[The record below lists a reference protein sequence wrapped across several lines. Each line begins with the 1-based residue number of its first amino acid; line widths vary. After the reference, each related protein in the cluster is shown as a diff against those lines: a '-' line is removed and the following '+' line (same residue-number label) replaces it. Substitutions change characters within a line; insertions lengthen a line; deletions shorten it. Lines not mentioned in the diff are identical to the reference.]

1 MDKIVKLSWSVLFV
15 SLVLAFLA
23 CSDDSSSN
31 TGLPEDESAESTE
44 NDKNVGENVGKDA
57 GSKDG
62 EGTGVNGGKDAGSKD
77 GEGTGVNGG
86 KDAGTKD
93 GEGTGVNGDKDESGD
108 ASGVCGTET
117 FDLETQHCGEGD
129 VVETACGS
137 GESAVWYIA
146 DGSKACESGV
156 VKGICGAETF
166 DLETQRCGEGNV
178 VETVCGSGESA
189 VWYVADGSKA
199 CESGVVKGICG
210 TETFDLETQRCGDG
224 NVVETACGN
233 GESAVWYIADG
244 SKVCESGVVKGVC
257 GTETFDLETQRCGEG
272 NVIETA
278 CGNGESAVWYD
289 SSKFFCD
296 TRDNQLYGYVRIAQG
311 NTAQIWMTKNLN
323 YKTSSG
329 SWCYSN
335 NTANCTKYGRLY
347 TWSAATGACPAGWR
361 LPSTQNWRTL
371 FDLVGGK
378 STAAKKLKSKSW
390 NGTDNYGFSA
400 LPGGS
405 YSEPTFANAGS
416 YAYFWTSTA
425 DNDRS
430 AQSIDMSSYDS
441 PTENSYVKS
450 RGFSVRC
457 LKK

>member
-57 GSKDG
+57 GSKGG
-62 EGTGVNGGKDAGSKD
+62 EETGVNGGKNASSKD
-77 GEGTGVNGG
+77 GEETGVNGG
-86 KDAGTKD
+86 KNASSKD
-93 GEGTGVNGDKDESGD
+93 GEETGVNGDKDESGD
-108 ASGVCGTET
+108 ATGVCGT
-117 FDLETQHCGEGD
+117 
-129 VVETACGS
+129 
-137 GESAVWYIA
+137 
-146 DGSKACESGV
+146 
-156 VKGICGAETF
+156 ETF

-178 VETVCGSGESA
+178 VETACGSGESA
-189 VWYVADGSKA
+189 VWYVADVSKA

-210 TETFDLETQRCGDG
+210 TETFDLETQRCGEGD
-224 NVVETACGN
+224 VVETACGS
-233 GESAVWYIADG
+233 GESAVWYVADV
-244 SKVCESGVVKGVC
+244 SKACESGVVKGVC

-323 YKTSSG
+323 YKTNSG

-335 NTANCTKYGRLY
+335 DTANCTKYGRLY

-390 NGTDNYGFSA
+390 NGTDNYEFSA

>member
-57 GSKDG
+57 GSKGG
-62 EGTGVNGGKDAGSKD
+62 EETGVNGGKNASSKDDEETGVNGGKDAGSKD

-86 KDAGTKD
+86 NDAGSKD
-93 GEGTGVNGDKDESGD
+93 GEETGVNGGKDESGD
-108 ASGVCGTET
+108 ATGVCGT
-117 FDLETQHCGEGD
+117 
-129 VVETACGS
+129 
-137 GESAVWYIA
+137 
-146 DGSKACESGV
+146 
-156 VKGICGAETF
+156 ETF

-178 VETVCGSGESA
+178 VETACGS
-189 VWYVADGSKA
+189 
-199 CESGVVKGICG
+199 
-210 TETFDLETQRCGDG
+210 
-224 NVVETACGN
+224 

>member
-44 NDKNVGENVGKDA
+44 NDKNVGENV
-57 GSKDG
+57 
-62 EGTGVNGGKDAGSKD
+62 GKDAGSKD

-137 GESAVWYIA
+137 GESAVWYVA

-156 VKGICGAETF
+156 VKGICGTETF

-224 NVVETACGN
+224 NVV
-233 GESAVWYIADG
+233 
-244 SKVCESGVVKGVC
+244 
-257 GTETFDLETQRCGEG
+257 
-272 NVIETA
+272 ETA

>member
-44 NDKNVGENVGKDA
+44 NDKNVGENV
-57 GSKDG
+57 
-62 EGTGVNGGKDAGSKD
+62 GKDAGSKD

-137 GESAVWYIA
+137 GESAVWYVA

-156 VKGICGAETF
+156 VKGVCGTETF

-178 VETVCGSGESA
+178 VETACGSGESA

-224 NVVETACGN
+224 NVV
-233 GESAVWYIADG
+233 
-244 SKVCESGVVKGVC
+244 
-257 GTETFDLETQRCGEG
+257 
-272 NVIETA
+272 ETA

>member
-62 EGTGVNGGKDAGSKD
+62 EGTGVNGGKDAG
-77 GEGTGVNGG
+77 
-86 KDAGTKD
+86 TKD
-93 GEGTGVNGDKDESGD
+93 GEGTGVNGDKDESDD

-129 VVETACGS
+129 VVETA
-137 GESAVWYIA
+137 
-146 DGSKACESGV
+146 
-156 VKGICGAETF
+156 
-166 DLETQRCGEGNV
+166 
-178 VETVCGSGESA
+178 CGSGESA

-224 NVVETACGN
+224 NVV
-233 GESAVWYIADG
+233 
-244 SKVCESGVVKGVC
+244 
-257 GTETFDLETQRCGEG
+257 
-272 NVIETA
+272 ETA

>member
-44 NDKNVGENVGKDA
+44 NDKNVGENV
-57 GSKDG
+57 
-62 EGTGVNGGKDAGSKD
+62 GKDAGSKD

-137 GESAVWYIA
+137 GESAVWYVA

-156 VKGICGAETF
+156 VKGVCGTETF

-178 VETVCGSGESA
+178 VETACGSGESA
-189 VWYVADGSKA
+189 IWYVADGSKA

-224 NVVETACGN
+224 NVV
-233 GESAVWYIADG
+233 
-244 SKVCESGVVKGVC
+244 
-257 GTETFDLETQRCGEG
+257 
-272 NVIETA
+272 ETA

>member
-62 EGTGVNGGKDAGSKD
+62 EGTGVNGGKDAG
-77 GEGTGVNGG
+77 
-86 KDAGTKD
+86 TKD

-108 ASGVCGTET
+108 ASGVCGT
-117 FDLETQHCGEGD
+117 
-129 VVETACGS
+129 
-137 GESAVWYIA
+137 
-146 DGSKACESGV
+146 
-156 VKGICGAETF
+156 ETF

-224 NVVETACGN
+224 NVV
-233 GESAVWYIADG
+233 
-244 SKVCESGVVKGVC
+244 
-257 GTETFDLETQRCGEG
+257 
-272 NVIETA
+272 ETA

>member
-44 NDKNVGENVGKDA
+44 NDKNVGENV
-57 GSKDG
+57 
-62 EGTGVNGGKDAGSKD
+62 GKDAGSKD

-137 GESAVWYIA
+137 GESAVWYVA

-156 VKGICGAETF
+156 VKGVCGTETF

-178 VETVCGSGESA
+178 VETACGSGESA
-189 VWYVADGSKA
+189 VWYVADGGKV
-199 CESGVVKGICG
+199 CESDVVKGICG
-210 TETFDLETQRCGDG
+210 TET
-224 NVVETACGN
+224 
-233 GESAVWYIADG
+233 Y
-244 SKVCESGVVKGVC
+244 
-257 GTETFDLETQRCGEG
+257 DLETQRCGEG

-323 YKTSSG
+323 YRTSSG

-441 PTENSYVKS
+441 PTENGYVKS

>member
-57 GSKDG
+57 GSKGG
-62 EGTGVNGGKDAGSKD
+62 EETGVNGGKNASSKDDEETGVNGGKDAGSKD

-86 KDAGTKD
+86 NDAGSKD
-93 GEGTGVNGDKDESGD
+93 GEETGVNGGKDESGD
-108 ASGVCGTET
+108 ATGVCGT
-117 FDLETQHCGEGD
+117 
-129 VVETACGS
+129 
-137 GESAVWYIA
+137 
-146 DGSKACESGV
+146 
-156 VKGICGAETF
+156 ETF

-178 VETVCGSGESA
+178 VETACGSGESA
-189 VWYVADGSKA
+189 IWYVADGSKA

-210 TETFDLETQRCGDG
+210 TETFDLETQRCGEG
-224 NVVETACGN
+224 NVVETACGS

-361 LPSTQNWRTL
+361 LPSTELEN
-371 FDLVGGK
+371 
-378 STAAKKLKSKSW
+378 
-390 NGTDNYGFSA
+390 
-400 LPGGS
+400 
-405 YSEPTFANAGS
+405 TF
-416 YAYFWTSTA
+416 
-425 DNDRS
+425 
-430 AQSIDMSSYDS
+430 
-441 PTENSYVKS
+441 
-450 RGFSVRC
+450 
-457 LKK
+457 

>member
-31 TGLPEDESAESTE
+31 TGLPEDESVESTE

-57 GSKDG
+57 GSKGGEETGVNGGKNASSKDG
-62 EGTGVNGGKDAGSKD
+62 EETGVNGGKDAGSKD
-77 GEGTGVNGG
+77 GE
-86 KDAGTKD
+86 
-93 GEGTGVNGDKDESGD
+93 ETGVNGDKDESGD
-108 ASGVCGTET
+108 ATGVCGTET
-117 FDLETQHCGEGD
+117 FDLETQRCGEGN

-146 DGSKACESGV
+146 DGSKACEFGVVKGVCGAETYDLLTQRCGEGDVVETACGSGESAVWYVANGIKVCESGV
-156 VKGICGAETF
+156 VKGICGTETY

-178 VETVCGSGESA
+178 VETACGSGESA
-189 VWYVADGSKA
+189 VWY
-199 CESGVVKGICG
+199 
-210 TETFDLETQRCGDG
+210 
-224 NVVETACGN
+224 
-233 GESAVWYIADG
+233 IANG
-244 SKVCESGVVKGVC
+244 SKVCESGVVKGIC
-257 GTETFDLETQRCGEG
+257 GAETYDLVTQRCGEG
-272 NVIETA
+272 DVVETA
-278 CGNGESAVWYD
+278 CGSGETAVWYD

-405 YSEPTFANAGS
+405 YDGTRFNNAGS

-441 PTENSYVKS
+441 TTENSYVKS

>member
-31 TGLPEDESAESTE
+31 TGLLEDESAESTE

-62 EGTGVNGGKDAGSKD
+62 EETGVNGGKDAGSKD
-77 GEGTGVNGG
+77 GEETGVNGG
-86 KDAGTKD
+86 KDAGSKD
-93 GEGTGVNGDKDESGD
+93 GEETGVNGDKDESGD
-108 ASGVCGTET
+108 ATGVCGTET
-117 FDLETQHCGEGD
+117 
-129 VVETACGS
+129 
-137 GESAVWYIA
+137 Y
-146 DGSKACESGV
+146 
-156 VKGICGAETF
+156 
-166 DLETQRCGEGNV
+166 DLETQRCGEENV
-178 VETVCGSGESA
+178 VETVCGS
-189 VWYVADGSKA
+189 
-199 CESGVVKGICG
+199 
-210 TETFDLETQRCGDG
+210 
-224 NVVETACGN
+224 
-233 GESAVWYIADG
+233 
-244 SKVCESGVVKGVC
+244 
-257 GTETFDLETQRCGEG
+257 
-272 NVIETA
+272 
-278 CGNGESAVWYD
+278 GESAVWYD

-441 PTENSYVKS
+441 PTENGYVKS